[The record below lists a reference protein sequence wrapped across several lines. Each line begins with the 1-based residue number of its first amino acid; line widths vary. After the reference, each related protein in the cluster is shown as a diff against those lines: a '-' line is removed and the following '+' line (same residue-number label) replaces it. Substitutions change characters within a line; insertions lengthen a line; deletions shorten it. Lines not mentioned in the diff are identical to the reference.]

1 MILSSVLG
9 IISWLD
15 LSLWVHSALHA
26 AVAISCSSLSIAVS
40 DVIIDSLV
48 IERTQ
53 RESLSCGKNFVE
65 NKVPS
70 AGNLQTLCWGASSAG
85 SLVSSYLGITALPT
99 LRPQEIFLAT
109 SILPLTVAI
118 SATLIEETK
127 LTNKTFEQPL
137 VALISSKVGEIW
149 TFLKSPTIFLP
160 LTFLI
165 LWRITPNTETVMFY
179 FYVNELLFSE
189 TFIAKLQFYGSL
201 SSFAGIL
208 IYRNFV
214 APRLTTSEDKA
225 STSNERRI
233 SITMFIRLTLLF
245 SVPVSMLQIILTNG
259 WNQHFLNLSN
269 EWFAAVD
276 AMALNVF
283 EEISFMPIMTLAS
296 VICPAGF
303 EGSLFASIMSIFN
316 LAGILSNELSAV
328 LMDRLDIADHNFN
341 NLSLYVAICATSS
354 LLPLMLARFLLKR
367 LDSASH

>member
-15 LSLWVHSALHA
+15 LSLWVHSSLHA

-65 NKVPS
+65 NENKVQS

-109 SILPLTVAI
+109 SILPLAVAI

-127 LTNKTFEQPL
+127 LTNKTLEQPL

-149 TFLKSPTIFLP
+149 TFLKSPTLFLP

-179 FYVNELLFSE
+179 FYVNELLF
-189 TFIAKLQFYGSL
+189 
-201 SSFAGIL
+201 
-208 IYRNFV
+208 
-214 APRLTTSEDKA
+214 
-225 STSNERRI
+225 
-233 SITMFIRLTLLF
+233 
-245 SVPVSMLQIILTNG
+245 
-259 WNQHFLNLSN
+259 
-269 EWFAAVD
+269 
-276 AMALNVF
+276 
-283 EEISFMPIMTLAS
+283 
-296 VICPAGF
+296 
-303 EGSLFASIMSIFN
+303 
-316 LAGILSNELSAV
+316 
-328 LMDRLDIADHNFN
+328 
-341 NLSLYVAICATSS
+341 
-354 LLPLMLARFLLKR
+354 
-367 LDSASH
+367 